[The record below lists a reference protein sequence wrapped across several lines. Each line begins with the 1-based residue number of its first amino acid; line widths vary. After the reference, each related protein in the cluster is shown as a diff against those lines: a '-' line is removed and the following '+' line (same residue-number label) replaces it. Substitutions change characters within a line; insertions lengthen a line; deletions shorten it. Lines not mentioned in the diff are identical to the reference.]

1 MGLSFSDKIKEA
13 RKEKDLA
20 LALVLQDEKDFEEF
34 LKAVQQS
41 LNEKRK

>member
-1 MGLSFSDKIKEA
+1 MKFADKIKEA